1 MFDILLAP
9 PCLPHHPEDS
19 LIALCLSFLR
29 TLHTNRMS
37 GLKIIHTTKRN
48 EGEPEQQEGSRRLGT
63 ETCILWLAP
72 SCRWR
77 VVTAVAVPAGLP
89 PLQGTWSL
97 GLSFEGFLPYTMIPK
112 GTPCPTRRD
121 ETCEGNR
128 SQKPISCAASP
139 RHSAI
144 LPPGTVKNRT
154 VGFSSAGAI
163 WTHGRKCSAECKT
176 NSSVSHLRQ
185 KETGWSRKP

>member
-77 VVTAVAVPAGLP
+77 VVAAAAVPAGLP

-97 GLSFEGFLPYTMIPK
+97 GLSFEGFLPYTTIPK

-139 RHSAI
+139 RHSGCPA
-144 LPPGTVKNRT
+144 PPGQLKTGQLAFRVQVPSGHTVEN
-154 VGFSSAGAI
+154 VLQ
-163 WTHGRKCSAECKT
+163 
-176 NSSVSHLRQ
+176 SVRLILLSLM
-185 KETGWSRKP
+185 

>member
-63 ETCILWLAP
+63 ETCILSLTL

-77 VVTAVAVPAGLP
+77 VVAEAAVPAGLR

-97 GLSFEGFLPYTMIPK
+97 GLSFEGFLSYTMIPK

-121 ETCEGNR
+121 EMCEGNR
-128 SQKPISCAASP
+128 SQSQSAVRQAPIILAV
-139 RHSAI
+139 
-144 LPPGTVKNRT
+144 LPPGQL
-154 VGFSSAGAI
+154 
-163 WTHGRKCSAECKT
+163 KT
-176 NSSVSHLRQ
+176 GQ
-185 KETGWSRKP
+185 

>member
-63 ETCILWLAP
+63 ETCILSLAP

-77 VVTAVAVPAGLP
+77 VVAEAAGLR

-97 GLSFEGFLPYTMIPK
+97 GLSFEGFLSYTMIPN
-112 GTPCPTRRD
+112 GTPCLTRRD
-121 ETCEGNR
+121 EMCEGN
-128 SQKPISCAASP
+128 KPKANQLCGKPPSFLLSCP
-139 RHSAI
+139 RDS
-144 LPPGTVKNRT
+144 
-154 VGFSSAGAI
+154 
-163 WTHGRKCSAECKT
+163 
-176 NSSVSHLRQ
+176 
-185 KETGWSRKP
+185 

>member
-37 GLKIIHTTKRN
+37 GLKIIHTTKRI

-77 VVTAVAVPAGLP
+77 VVAAAAVPAGLP

-112 GTPCPTRRD
+112 GTPCAPRGGMKRVK
-121 ETCEGNR
+121 ETEAK
-128 SQKPISCAASP
+128 SQ
-139 RHSAI
+139 SAVRQAPVI
-144 LPPGTVKNRT
+144 LAVLPPGTVKNRT

-176 NSSVSHLRQ
+176 NSSVSHVRQ
-185 KETGWSRKP
+185 KETG